1 MGSPSFPPKK
11 SLFCTTKSPPLQV
24 LVQSFPCIAW
34 SNAKWSLAMLLFWRF
49 ACGNLQ
55 WVFPNPY
62 GLSVKVFLG
71 NIGDLWLLFATVLL
85 KSAVVHGKNW
95 WLAKVAVKSLP
106 KQRKLS

>member
-1 MGSPSFPPKK
+1 
-11 SLFCTTKSPPLQV
+11 
-24 LVQSFPCIAW
+24 
-34 SNAKWSLAMLLFWRF
+34 
-49 ACGNLQ
+49 
-55 WVFPNPY
+55 VFPNPY
-62 GLSVKVFLG
+62 GLPVEVFLG